1 MAYKDFKDFAF
12 EEPDDPRTSYR
23 CDYNDE
29 DDIDVKIEPIKEEI
43 KEPTGLELDEYYNWL
58 EKLMN
63 RAGFIDRPWWALRNV
78 DTNIGER
85 FLQSHG
91 IIVHADGWEKLERLK
106 SKQRKEIAKFN
117 EVFYKDREG
126 YLVKKLTYRWL
137 DEHCRKR
144 HQNFMKKKRAE
155 GVFYGFYDLDYAVK
169 K

>member
-1 MAYKDFKDFAF
+1 MAYEDYNDFAF
-12 EEPDDPRTSYR
+12 EERDNPRTSYHH
-23 CDYNDE
+23 DYDNEDE
-29 DDIDVKIEPIKEEI
+29 VNAKIDPVKAKNEPS
-43 KEPTGLELDEYYNWL
+43 GLELDEYYNWL

-63 RAGFIDRPWWALRNV
+63 RAAFIDRLWWALRNV
-78 DTNIGER
+78 DTHIGER

-117 EVFYKDREG
+117 EVFYKDGKG